1 MLQDIVQSLLG
12 DVYSIAA
19 SMDGNHVIS
28 KCLEIKPI
36 RLRYPMYTAI
46 IEIADQVCYKKSE

>member
-1 MLQDIVQSLLG
+1 MLQDIVQALLG

-46 IEIADQVCYKKSE
+46 IEIADQVCYE